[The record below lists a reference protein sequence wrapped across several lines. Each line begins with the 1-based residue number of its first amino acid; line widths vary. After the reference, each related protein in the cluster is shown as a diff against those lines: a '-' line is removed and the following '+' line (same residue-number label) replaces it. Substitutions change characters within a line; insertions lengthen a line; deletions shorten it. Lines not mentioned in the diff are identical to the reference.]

1 MPKQEAIACGPP
13 RTVLIM
19 PEISAL
25 RKSIASTLPRQSL
38 SVDAQTYSAKDE
50 NRQHKC
56 KRDGVPI
63 HIILL
68 FGATEPTGAE
78 VTISSPKNRRAKLPR
93 LRARRK
99 WGPRVGGDGGGRPG
113 VRPLWRGSREAR
125 RLNTVRRK
133 PTVQNCSQWRH
144 FHQGSTPCAAVL
156 DVVERTTSHGGGRKD
171 PGSGQALR
179 GGGPA

>member
-1 MPKQEAIACGPP
+1 VPSRKPIACGPP

-25 RKSIASTLPRQSL
+25 RNPSASTLPRQSL

-63 HIILL
+63 HITLL

-78 VTISSPKNRRAKLPR
+78 VRISGPKSRRAKLPR

-99 WGPRVGGDGGGRPG
+99 WGPRGGRE
-113 VRPLWRGSREAR
+113 WRGKTRGPASVAGEPRGRPIKYGPTPADCAELLTMETFPPGFDALCCRAQCR
-125 RLNTVRRK
+125 RAPCRAHHEPRRAG
-133 PTVQNCSQWRH
+133 V
-144 FHQGSTPCAAVL
+144 
-156 DVVERTTSHGGGRKD
+156 GRD
-171 PGSGQALR
+171 PGSVKR
-179 GGGPA
+179 